1 MAQCMLITGRLAY
14 SATSLKYL
22 FPSPQSQWRI
32 AIPCPYEERI
42 LPISLGVSPC
52 EICILSGS
60 KKMAWPPRRV
70 IPASKELRVRVEE
83 KKKSINRVLS
93 SSKRVGR
100 SSPHFILRSKARCST
115 VSNSS
120 LVHSCVLIKSRPRK
134 LVFIEGPFYCS
145 VADVMNERRLM
156 DRTYFMSFHYPR
168 IYAKRSDSEGVG
180 TRFIAST
187 PSALRGI
194 TLHIRHDPGTC
205 LSCKGLA
212 YGFGHSNQCST
223 PTSLEIADD
232 SFNLWPHTAP
242 GKMTLFVVPPGLTE
256 CNAIEV
262 KLIGL
267 LEVQSS
273 FLDSGGDQQEV
284 SVQFGS

>member
-1 MAQCMLITGRLAY
+1 MSHCILIIGTLAY
-14 SATSLKYL
+14 SATALRYA
-22 FPSPQSQWRI
+22 FPSPQSQWRM

-60 KKMAWPPRRV
+60 KKIACPPRRV

-134 LVFIEGPFYCS
+134 LVFILKDPFY
-145 VADVMNERRLM
+145 ADTIHVPVCPARALPIVSGMVIRAALP
-156 DRTYFMSFHYPR
+156 PR
-168 IYAKRSDSEGVG
+168 SR
-180 TRFIAST
+180 
-187 PSALRGI
+187 
-194 TLHIRHDPGTC
+194 
-205 LSCKGLA
+205 
-212 YGFGHSNQCST
+212 
-223 PTSLEIADD
+223 
-232 SFNLWPHTAP
+232 
-242 GKMTLFVVPPGLTE
+242 
-256 CNAIEV
+256 
-262 KLIGL
+262 
-267 LEVQSS
+267 
-273 FLDSGGDQQEV
+273 
-284 SVQFGS
+284 